1 LNDFRK
7 EIKLIG
13 ALTLDQAY
21 VIKQDHGLFI
31 NSQWIKCQDPY
42 SILFRYQ
49 FRNDGSLLGALSYRS
64 NPISAQIYKKD
75 KKKKSLMKCVDEFKG
90 LVC

>member
-1 LNDFRK
+1 LNDDFRK

-31 NSQWIKCQDPY
+31 KSQWIKCQDPY
-42 SILFRYQ
+42 SILLDI
-49 FRNDGSLLGALSYRS
+49 NLGMMVL
-64 NPISAQIYKKD
+64 
-75 KKKKSLMKCVDEFKG
+75 C
-90 LVC
+90 